1 MKFLQ
6 WSKDG
11 GPESNV
17 EGFFIIEI
25 KWLFSIAI
33 LRFNEGM
40 REDFHSHD
48 FNAVT
53 LPISGDM
60 EEQSLG
66 EHSTWRT
73 ETEVKP
79 YVNWKWKLTRKTK
92 IHRVKVNKTGYC
104 LTLRGKWGKTWWEY
118 NRKTH
123 ELKLLG
129 HGRKI
134 LRLI

>member
-25 KWLFSIAI
+25 KGLFSIAI

-40 REDFHSHD
+40 RETFHSHAFD
-48 FNAVT
+48 AVT
-53 LPISGDM
+53 LPVSGDM
-60 EEQSLG
+60 EEQSLVG
-66 EHSTWRT
+66 DILRPP
-73 ETEVKP
+73 EVSVKR
-79 YVNWKWKLTRKTK
+79 YINWKWKLTPKSK
-92 IHRVKVNKTGYC
+92 VHRVKVNKTGYC

-118 NRKTH
+118 NRKTQ
-123 ELKLLG
+123 EFKLLG

-134 LRLI
+134 LKTI